1 MLDPE
6 HPLLAERSGDALLDS
21 WIFSGNVPP
30 VRDVF
35 VGGKQLIFEGRHPE
49 EKTIEVKYRQTLKKT
64 LS

>member
-1 MLDPE
+1 
-6 HPLLAERSGDALLDS
+6 
-21 WIFSGNVPP
+21 